1 MAQGTNAWTA
11 TDHTCYTL
19 DTAGQEGCLNML
31 PIYADHIFSPTLSD
45 FGFTTEV
52 HHVTGEGEDKGVVY
66 CEMQGRENDASSLIE
81 RACQDLLFP
90 NCGYSSETAARWKN
104 LRTLTNA
111 QVTRY
116 HGENYRPENAMLL
129 VTGLVEEDAFL
140 KSLQIA
146 DDRL

>member
-1 MAQGTNAWTA
+1 MAFLNVSL
-11 TDHTCYTL
+11 YT
-19 DTAGQEGCLNML
+19 T
-31 PIYADHIFSPTLSD
+31 
-45 FGFTTEV
+45 
-52 HHVTGEGEDKGVVY
+52 
-66 CEMQGRENDASSLIE
+66 ASSTSPCAFLFHHHLHLHLHQVSVCKNTLIE

-90 NCGYSSETAARWKN
+90 NCGYSSETGGKMKN

-140 KSLQIA
+140 KYVYAISRIGNLNE
-146 DDRL
+146 